1 MISIMHTVVAI
12 IRQRHLNV
20 MKMKDAKNVKGN
32 IKASFRE
39 IAINFTIFNLE
50 ILSILSSPPFYS

>member
-50 ILSILSSPPFYS
+50 ILSILSSPRFYS